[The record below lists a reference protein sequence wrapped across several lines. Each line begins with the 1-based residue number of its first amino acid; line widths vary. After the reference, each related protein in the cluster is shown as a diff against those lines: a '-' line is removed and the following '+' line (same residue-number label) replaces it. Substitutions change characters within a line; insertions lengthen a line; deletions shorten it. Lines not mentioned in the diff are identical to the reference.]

1 LLCAGRVI
9 TRPPHVEMRAPRAG
23 ATFMVSMLA
32 VTFGIALWTAA
43 RHWPLARG
51 VVDEPATRRFDGATY
66 AVRGWALD
74 PLGVASIGVAA
85 YDDWNSV
92 APTATWKATTGL
104 RKTGPQGESLER
116 YFPTYP
122 ESANGGF
129 AVDIP
134 RAGLPPH
141 ATCLRTQVRNRLGV
155 VTEID
160 RRCLQP

>member
-1 LLCAGRVI
+1 V
-9 TRPPHVEMRAPRAG
+9 
-23 ATFMVSMLA
+23 LA
-32 VTFGIALWTAA
+32 VAFGIALWTEA

-51 VVDEPATRRFDGATY
+51 VVDEPATRRFDGAIY
-66 AVRGWALD
+66 ALRGWALD
-74 PLGVASIGVAA
+74 PLGVASIDVAA
-85 YDDWNSV
+85 YDDWDSV